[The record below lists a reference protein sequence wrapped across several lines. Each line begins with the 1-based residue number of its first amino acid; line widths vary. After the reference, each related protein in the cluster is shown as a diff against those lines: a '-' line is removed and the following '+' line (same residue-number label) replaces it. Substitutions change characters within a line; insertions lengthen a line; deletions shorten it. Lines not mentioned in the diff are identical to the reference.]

1 MTPVCEC
8 EHAGFRGKLAGSMG
22 YESKM
27 QKAGRRTTV
36 GSGWGKHL
44 GTVSKA
50 TALRKP

>member
-1 MTPVCEC
+1 MCER
-8 EHAGFRGKLAGSMG
+8 EHAGLREKWAGSMG

-27 QKAGRRTTV
+27 QKACRRTTV

-50 TALRKP
+50 KALRKP